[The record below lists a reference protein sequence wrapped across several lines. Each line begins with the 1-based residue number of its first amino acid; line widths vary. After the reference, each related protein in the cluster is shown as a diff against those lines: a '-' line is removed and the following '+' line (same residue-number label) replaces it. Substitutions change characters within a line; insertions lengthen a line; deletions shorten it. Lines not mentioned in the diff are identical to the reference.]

1 MHCTNSG
8 GKKPIV
14 PQPGG
19 LALIEGRIEDI
30 MVMVRM
36 ITTNEMIKY
45 QKVSCSLKTKRMQ
58 KEEKSATKK
67 MEMGCCRCGRG
78 SGCWF
83 RDQQRSQDR
92 KGLPRRG
99 EDGLPTSTVR
109 EARPGNKK
117 QRLSCSADQ
126 SSLCLLDLSLL
137 GSLFSRWEGITTC
150 VRQCGL
156 RALSSGVSCA
166 RGRP

>member
-1 MHCTNSG
+1 MQFEN
-8 GKKPIV
+8 KKN
-14 PQPGG
+14 
-19 LALIEGRIEDI
+19 AKRREECHEEDGDG
-30 MVMVRM
+30 VLQVRPW
-36 ITTNEMIKY
+36 
-45 QKVSCSLKTKRMQ
+45 QRMLVQ
-58 KEEKSATKK
+58 RSAT
-67 MEMGCCRCGRG
+67 
-78 SGCWF
+78 
-83 RDQQRSQDR
+83 
-92 KGLPRRG
+92 LPRQEGASTARRG